1 MIRYSII
8 LAFLGLT
15 VIAVQISCVPD
26 TKTELTDIRADYSDS
41 EFRRVIELQDRQN
54 TDSLLAYFTNNDP
67 TYRYAAVMAFAS
79 HRDPKACDSL
89 LYMLNDPVLEVR
101 AAAAYALG
109 QIGET
114 DLVDKLVL
122 AFRGKDTINIDNKY
136 NAHIL
141 EAIGKIGDVNHLK
154 AMATVRTY
162 RTSDSLLLSGLAR
175 AIYRFALRGIT
186 APEGTSRMVDYLY
199 LPGTPY
205 SSKLMAANY
214 LGRSKGLNLSDHKIR
229 LSEVFNKSNDPFIR
243 MTLATAFGK
252 SKDADFIPVLRT
264 GLLTESDYRVKANIL
279 RAMGNYEYQEVK
291 DVILPYLK
299 DQNVH
304 LASLAADFV
313 LEHGIKEDAE
323 LYQSFVSDSTEW
335 QVKTVI
341 DASRLKHTPLYFTKS
356 KNFISEGITKSIQNS
371 KNPYEKAAYIKALG
385 YDPFNYELIYSVL
398 TKNAQENICKVA
410 AYESFGAIL
419 KDPNFFKAFGYGYP
433 KVKAQIL
440 EYLFEGIKSGDPG
453 VIAVVGSILK
463 NPALSWREWIKDT
476 GFLNEALAKI
486 ALPKDVESF
495 NELKAA
501 IDYLENKTFVSI
513 KPDYNHP
520 IDFSLLQNQPD
531 SLIAAV
537 KTNKGLIRIQLFK
550 KRVPGTVANF
560 IQLVNDKFYNGKI
573 FHRVVPNFVI
583 QTGCPRGDGYG
594 SADYSIRSELPP
606 LYYNDEGYVGMASAG
621 NHTEGTQWFITHSPA
636 PHLDGNYTIFGKV
649 TEGMD
654 VVHNIQV
661 GDKIT
666 EIILAK

>member
-1 MIRYSII
+1 
-8 LAFLGLT
+8 
-15 VIAVQISCVPD
+15 
-26 TKTELTDIRADYSDS
+26 
-41 EFRRVIELQDRQN
+41 
-54 TDSLLAYFTNNDP
+54 
-67 TYRYAAVMAFAS
+67 
-79 HRDPKACDSL
+79 
-89 LYMLNDPVLEVR
+89 
-101 AAAAYALG
+101 
-109 QIGET
+109 
-114 DLVDKLVL
+114 
-122 AFRGKDTINIDNKY
+122 
-136 NAHIL
+136 
-141 EAIGKIGDVNHLK
+141 
-154 AMATVRTY
+154 
-162 RTSDSLLLSGLAR
+162 
-175 AIYRFALRGIT
+175 
-186 APEGTSRMVDYLY
+186 
-199 LPGTPY
+199 
-205 SSKLMAANY
+205 
-214 LGRSKGLNLSDHKIR
+214 
-229 LSEVFNKSNDPFIR
+229 
-243 MTLATAFGK
+243 
-252 SKDADFIPVLRT
+252 
-264 GLLTESDYRVKANIL
+264 
-279 RAMGNYEYQEVK
+279 
-291 DVILPYLK
+291 
-299 DQNVH
+299 
-304 LASLAADFV
+304 
-313 LEHGIKEDAE
+313 
-323 LYQSFVSDSTEW
+323 
-335 QVKTVI
+335 
-341 DASRLKHTPLYFTKS
+341 
-356 KNFISEGITKSIQNS
+356 
-371 KNPYEKAAYIKALG
+371 
-385 YDPFNYELIYSVL
+385 
-398 TKNAQENICKVA
+398 
-410 AYESFGAIL
+410 
-419 KDPNFFKAFGYGYP
+419 
-433 KVKAQIL
+433 VKAQIL

-486 ALPKDVESF
+486 ALPKDVESY

-550 KRVPGTVANF
+550 KRAPGTVANF